1 MESCI
6 PSAADLQAAG
16 IAIVD
21 ATTQTLLIGIVVGL
35 VVAPQAYTVARYFWR
50 AAVRRARSIRVTKK
64 ETDQ

>member
-21 ATTQTLLIGIVVGL
+21 ATTQTLLIGIVLGL
-35 VVAPQAYTVARYFWR
+35 CIAPQTYTFARVLWR
-50 AAVRRARSIRVTKK
+50 AAVRHTRKK
-64 ETDQ
+64 QAAQ

>member
-21 ATTQTLLIGIVVGL
+21 ATTQTLLIGIVLGL
-35 VVAPQAYTVARYFWR
+35 VTAPHTYFLARFLWR
-50 AAVRRARSIRVTKK
+50 AAVRRALTKK
-64 ETDQ
+64 EAA